1 MTEESAT
8 GAGIE
13 VVSVDDPGRR
23 GRIVG
28 GPRSR
33 TDAMVYRIQWNDGL
47 SSWMPEYAF
56 ERVDSA
62 DDDVFTLLDKQRFG
76 RLNDLRRNL
85 TFIQLSGRLANVV
98 YSMDTT
104 NTDFLPY
111 QYKPVLTFL
120 ESPSNGLLIADEV
133 GLGKTIEAG
142 LIWTE
147 LRARYDARRLVVIC
161 PAILRDKWVLELDTR
176 FGVESS
182 QLNAGE
188 LAGELKRNKHEIRD
202 GKGYVC
208 SLQGLRPPSGW
219 RNAEKRNGRIE
230 LAHLLEELTES
241 EPVIDLLVI
250 DEAHYLRNSKTQ
262 SAALGRLLREVSE
275 HIVLLSA
282 TPVNNRAGDLYQL
295 LRLVDPDS
303 FYTDDQFP
311 QVLSANEPL
320 IRARNLVLDPDST
333 GNQIQEQLQVAR
345 QHPLLEDNRQLQGLL
360 SQGLD
365 SAFLSEAANRVEL
378 ANRIERIN
386 LLRHTINRTR
396 KVEVQEWKVV
406 RKAVSHFVDLD
417 PDGPER
423 SFYNTVTGAVREYA
437 LDLDVSDGFLLSPP
451 QRQMSSCMYA
461 AARSWADRSSISDLA
476 NLQYEDFGTIE
487 SSSNG
492 VGPLIEHIV
501 NEVLPGFDIESLRKH
516 DTKFK
521 RFRTIVTGYLVDNPG
536 EKLIVFSYFK
546 ATLNY
551 LHERLLNLGVSS
563 QVLHGGVPENK
574 QAAID
579 RFRNSRDTRVLLT
592 SEIASEGVD
601 LQFCSLLINYDL
613 PWNPMKIE
621 QRIGRIDRIGQRA
634 EKILIWSMGYADT
647 IDERIYSRLLE
658 KLDIFERALGGM
670 EVILGEL
677 INELTGD
684 LMSQEL
690 TPEQEESRIEQT
702 YLAAENVRQQQDEL
716 EASAGHLIAHG
727 DHILERVRAAHEFRR
742 RITEYDLKAF
752 VKDYLDRYVAG
763 FEFQEND
770 HDPLIVSIQLP
781 PDFATR
787 LSDYIR
793 AAHLQ
798 GKSRLAGGESIRCQF
813 LNKIDRITPKLE
825 VISQFHPLIRFISSD
840 LRERSEAF
848 YPLVAVKIPFRA
860 APFVLGGVY
869 AFVCKRWSFT
879 GLRTDEILQTR
890 AISLNSDGHFLDG
903 DQSWNLVN
911 AAKVEGS
918 DWLSA
923 TQEIS
928 VERLERIFD
937 MCDVQLLKD
946 YEIARRDRTNENSDR
961 VNLQQST
968 AARHRDRLLVTQREL
983 LDRYQLAGRQR
994 LIPMTEGRIRAIK
1007 RRFALHLERLRQ
1019 QGEMTSSVSDV
1030 CYGVI
1035 RVVDHEDSE

>member
-1 MTEESAT
+1 MTGESTT

-33 TDAMVYRIQWNDGL
+33 TDATVYRIQWNDGL
-47 SSWMPEYAF
+47 SGWTPEYAF

-62 DDDVFTLLDKQRFG
+62 DDDVFTLLDKGRFG

-120 ESPSNGLLIADEV
+120 ESPSNGILIADEV

-161 PAILRDKWVLELDTR
+161 PAILRDKWVLELATR

-219 RNAEKRNGRIE
+219 RNAEKRSGRIE

-250 DEAHYLRNSKTQ
+250 DEAHYLRNPKTQ
-262 SAALGRLLREVSE
+262 SAVLGRLLREVSE

-333 GNQIQEQLQVAR
+333 GNQIKEQLQVAR

-360 SQGLD
+360 SRVLD
-365 SAFLSEAANRVEL
+365 SAFLGEAANRVEL

-386 LLRHTINRTR
+386 LLRHTVNRTR

-451 QRQMSSCMYA
+451 QRQMSSMV
-461 AARSWADRSSISDLA
+461 R
-476 NLQYEDFGTIE
+476 
-487 SSSNG
+487 
-492 VGPLIEHIV
+492 P
-501 NEVLPGFDIESLRKH
+501 
-516 DTKFK
+516 
-521 RFRTIVTGYLVDNPG
+521 RFARTIFRCGRVGLQPSIRPVCEG
-536 EKLIVFSYFK
+536 
-546 ATLNY
+546 
-551 LHERLLNLGVSS
+551 LLPSGPDGIRAGVSLS
-563 QVLHGGVPENK
+563 SCRLQSLEPLAFSGFHTG
-574 QAAID
+574 
-579 RFRNSRDTRVLLT
+579 RF
-592 SEIASEGVD
+592 
-601 LQFCSLLINYDL
+601 
-613 PWNPMKIE
+613 
-621 QRIGRIDRIGQRA
+621 
-634 EKILIWSMGYADT
+634 
-647 IDERIYSRLLE
+647 
-658 KLDIFERALGGM
+658 
-670 EVILGEL
+670 
-677 INELTGD
+677 
-684 LMSQEL
+684 
-690 TPEQEESRIEQT
+690 
-702 YLAAENVRQQQDEL
+702 
-716 EASAGHLIAHG
+716 
-727 DHILERVRAAHEFRR
+727 
-742 RITEYDLKAF
+742 AF
-752 VKDYLDRYVAG
+752 
-763 FEFQEND
+763 
-770 HDPLIVSIQLP
+770 S
-781 PDFATR
+781 
-787 LSDYIR
+787 
-793 AAHLQ
+793 
-798 GKSRLAGGESIRCQF
+798 
-813 LNKIDRITPKLE
+813 
-825 VISQFHPLIRFISSD
+825 
-840 LRERSEAF
+840 
-848 YPLVAVKIPFRA
+848 
-860 APFVLGGVY
+860 
-869 AFVCKRWSFT
+869 
-879 GLRTDEILQTR
+879 
-890 AISLNSDGHFLDG
+890 AIS
-903 DQSWNLVN
+903 
-911 AAKVEGS
+911 
-918 DWLSA
+918 
-923 TQEIS
+923 I
-928 VERLERIFD
+928 
-937 MCDVQLLKD
+937 D
-946 YEIARRDRTNENSDR
+946 YS
-961 VNLQQST
+961 
-968 AARHRDRLLVTQREL
+968 
-983 LDRYQLAGRQR
+983 
-994 LIPMTEGRIRAIK
+994 
-1007 RRFALHLERLRQ
+1007 
-1019 QGEMTSSVSDV
+1019 
-1030 CYGVI
+1030 
-1035 RVVDHEDSE
+1035 